1 MSATANS
8 ASASTMS
15 VTSLVLKQ
23 LENAATAASK
33 QNISILAKHFGFDE
47 AEALSLL
54 DIKVEEKKMAPKAK
68 AVTGEKAKF
77 IPLPWMGMVN
87 PICCQAIAFNYGLF
101 TQCLKKKVDGQTY
114 CASCQKEANG
124 EASGKPKCG
133 TINDRLAVT
142 TWSDYKDSK
151 GRSPLAYNKVLNK
164 QKLTVADAVAYA
176 TSRGL
181 VIPDIYIK
189 DGDYVAEPIK
199 KARAKAVVTSDTES
213 VASSKKEEKALA
225 SSQKALAK
233 AEEKKQTTTAR
244 LLATAGKSVE
254 QIVAEGISQT
264 IAENAVKAH
273 EEKVAKQQAAA
284 QARAVKKQ
292 EAAQAKAEKKEAVK
306 LAKQDAK
313 QSVSAEVK
321 KEVSA
326 IVKEVKQEQS
336 VKVQRINLAGEVVKK
351 GVTGGDYLR
360 DTNNIVYNADT
371 KEIIGKWS
379 VDEKKIVFNEAS
391 SEVEEEEY
399 I

>member
-1 MSATANS
+1 MSAT

-23 LENAATAASK
+23 LENAATSVSK

-114 CASCQKEANG
+114 CASCQKEANA

-142 TWSDYKDSK
+142 SWSDYKDSN

-164 QKLTVADAVAYA
+164 QKLTVADAVTYA

-189 DGDYVAEPIK
+189 DGDYVANEVNVK

-225 SSQKALAK
+225 STQKALAK
-233 AEEKKQTTTAR
+233 AEEKKQTTTAK

-254 QIVAEGISQT
+254 QIVAEGISQI

>member
-1 MSATANS
+1 MSAT
-8 ASASTMS
+8 ASASTMFVNS
-15 VTSLVLKQ
+15 IVLKQ
-23 LENAATAASK
+23 LENAATSVSK

-114 CASCQKEANG
+114 CASCQKEANS

-142 TWSDYKDSK
+142 SWSDYKDSK

-189 DGDYVAEPIK
+189 DGDYVANEVNVK

-225 SSQKALAK
+225 SSQKAQAK

-244 LLATAGKSVE
+244 LLATAGKYVE

>member
-1 MSATANS
+1 MSATA
-8 ASASTMS
+8 ATASTMS

-54 DIKVEEKKMAPKAK
+54 DIKVEEKKMNTKAK
-68 AVTGEKAKF
+68 TATGEKAKF

-114 CASCQKEANG
+114 CASCQKEANT

-151 GRSPLAYNKVLNK
+151 GRSPLTYNKVLNK
-164 QKLTVADAVAYA
+164 QTLTIADAVTYA

-181 VIPDIYIK
+181 VIPEIYIK
-189 DGDYVAEPIK
+189 DGDYVAEPVK

-225 SSQKALAK
+225 SSQKAQAK
-233 AEEKKQTTTAR
+233 ADEKKQTTNAR

-254 QIVAEGISQT
+254 QIIGEGISQT

-273 EEKVAKQQAAA
+273 EEKIAKQLVAA
-284 QARAVKKQ
+284 QARADAKEQKKL
-292 EAAQAKAEKKEAVK
+292 ETLAKKEAVK
-306 LAKQDAK
+306 EAKAL
-313 QSVSAEVK
+313 VK
-321 KEVSA
+321 KDVTVNNVEQTVNKVEQASN
-326 IVKEVKQEQS
+326 KQEQA
-336 VKVQRINLAGEVVKK
+336 VKVQRINMAGEVVKK

-379 VDEKKIVFNEAS
+379 VNEKKIVFNEAS

>member
-1 MSATANS
+1 MSATAN
-8 ASASTMS
+8 SASTMS

-47 AEALSLL
+47 TEALSLL

-114 CASCQKEANG
+114 CTSCQKEADA
-124 EASGKPKCG
+124 EGKPKCG

-181 VIPDIYIK
+181 VIPEIYIK
-189 DGDYVAEPIK
+189 DGDYVAEPVK

-225 SSQKALAK
+225 SSQKAQAK

-244 LLATAGKSVE
+244 LLATAGKSVD

-292 EAAQAKAEKKEAVK
+292 EAAQAKAEKKETEK
-306 LAKQDAK
+306 LAKQEAK
-313 QSVSAEVK
+313 KSVSAEVK
-321 KEVSA
+321 KEVNA
-326 IVKEVKQEQS
+326 IVKEVKQEQEQA
-336 VKVQRINLAGEVVKK
+336 VKVHRINLAGEVVKK
-351 GVTGGDYLR
+351 GTTGGDYLR

-391 SEVEEEEY
+391 SEIEEEEY